1 MSGLKLFMYEHV
13 KSFKQLVSLSISS
26 TRKHYAGTSLGIF
39 WSLYKDII
47 YLITYSFFM
56 TFIYRGGDIDGAPR
70 TVYLVTG
77 MLAWFFISEVL
88 STGSQCLIRN
98 KTILKSIKF
107 PVSII
112 PTYETL
118 SIFYRRSLTYLI
130 GFAILAFFGYLKNI
144 QPLLFIYY
152 NIAMIF
158 LMIGFTHFISGFIA
172 ISKDFKE
179 LYMALIRII
188 IYFIPIFWSVQSI
201 SSLTKYPIVEKL
213 IFANP
218 ITYILCG
225 FRESFQVSN
234 YITLNY
240 HIYFWVVV
248 LLLFVFGAILQDKL
262 RKYYPDFL

>member
-1 MSGLKLFMYEHV
+1 MSTIKLFLNEHIS
-13 KSFKQLVSLSISS
+13 SFKQLISLSISS

-47 YLITYSFFM
+47 YLVTYSFFM
-56 TFIYRGGDIDGAPR
+56 TFIYRGGSIDGAPR

-98 KTILKSIKF
+98 RSIFKSIKF

-118 SIFYRRSLTYLI
+118 SIFYRRSLTYVI
-130 GFAILAFFGYLKNI
+130 GFIILAFFGYLKNI

-152 NIAMIF
+152 NFAMIM
-158 LMIGFTHFISGFIA
+158 LMIAFTHFISGFIA

-179 LYMALIRII
+179 LYMAIIRII
-188 IYFIPIFWSVQSI
+188 IYFIPIFWSVESI
-201 SSLTKYPIVEKL
+201 GGLTDLAIVKKL
-213 IFANP
+213 ILANP

-234 YITLNY
+234 YITINY
-240 HIYFWVVV
+240 HLYFWGVVF
-248 LLLFVFGAILQDKL
+248 LLLILGAVLQGRL
-262 RKYYPDFL
+262 RKFYPDFL